1 MLHPLVFGEYP
12 KLMIKNV
19 GSKLPIFTRAE
30 SSLVKGSADFIGII
44 HYQNWRVKDDPQSL
58 MLQIRDPRADMGA
71 KIMSMF

>member
-19 GSKLPIFTRAE
+19 GSKLPIFTKAE